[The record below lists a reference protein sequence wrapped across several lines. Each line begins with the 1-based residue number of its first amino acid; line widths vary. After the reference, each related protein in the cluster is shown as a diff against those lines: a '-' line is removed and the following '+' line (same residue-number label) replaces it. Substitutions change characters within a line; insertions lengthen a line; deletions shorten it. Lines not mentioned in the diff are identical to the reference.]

1 MSKEIIANGDIE
13 TEKHKSYHCKNLILL
28 EDVDI
33 DILVSSMISSN
44 EKNYKY
50 SISYKD
56 DNNYKIKP
64 LHIMLP
70 KMSAYVKTYDGKTIW
85 MNFFLKDDELLK
97 KYNDI

>member
-1 MSKEIIANGDIE
+1 MQKSK
-13 TEKHKSYHCKNLILL
+13 
-28 EDVDI
+28 I

-64 LHIMLP
+64 PHIMLP
-70 KMSAYVKTYDGKTIW
+70 KKSAYVKTYDGKTIW
-85 MNFFLKDDELLK
+85 MIFFFKRWWVVEKIQWYLK
-97 KYNDI
+97 

>member
-1 MSKEIIANGDIE
+1 MSKEIISIGDIE
-13 TEKHKSYHCKNLILL
+13 IEKHKSCHCKNLILL
-28 EDVDI
+28 EDVYI

-64 LHIMLP
+64 LHIRAFM
-70 KMSAYVKTYDGKTIW
+70 
-85 MNFFLKDDELLK
+85 
-97 KYNDI
+97 

>member
-1 MSKEIIANGDIE
+1 MQKSK
-13 TEKHKSYHCKNLILL
+13 
-28 EDVDI
+28 I

>member
-1 MSKEIIANGDIE
+1 MSKKIIAIGDIE
-13 TEKHKSYHCKNLILL
+13 TEKHKSYHCK
-28 EDVDI
+28 DVYI

-64 LHIMLP
+64 LHIRAFM
-70 KMSAYVKTYDGKTIW
+70 
-85 MNFFLKDDELLK
+85 
-97 KYNDI
+97 